1 MKARAFCTL
10 YVCVYLIT
18 NTLSAQTINW
28 ANPQKGHVVNA
39 NIGANYGII
48 YRVGY
53 GYKTVGRLPLMAT
66 LSFSVPSGD
75 QLFDD
80 FATHYGLEMVFL
92 KWRHIRGTAAI
103 QGIYRRFR
111 NDLVTAKNFGAG
123 LSVSLG
129 VYKLRWFAAA
139 ETGFDKAIIT
149 HFQHSDVYEEEFPLV
164 KNGWYNPATG
174 GNFNYGLRTGLSFK
188 NNELTLRLGSIVN
201 EDFKSKPMLPFYL
214 QLGFNYSIASRAK
227 H

>member
-1 MKARAFCTL
+1 MKATAFCTL
-10 YVCVYLIT
+10 YVCVYLIA
-18 NTLSAQTINW
+18 NTVSAQTINW
-28 ANPQKGHVVNA
+28 ANPQKGHMVNA
-39 NIGANYGII
+39 NIGADYGIT
-48 YRVGY
+48 YGVGY
-53 GYKTVGRLPLMAT
+53 GYKTGGRFPLMGK
-66 LSFSVPSGD
+66 LNFSVPSGD

-80 FATHYGLEMVFL
+80 FATQYGLEMAFFQ
-92 KWRHIRGTAAI
+92 WRRIRGTAAI

-129 VYKLRWFAAA
+129 VYKPRWFVAA
-139 ETGFDKAIIT
+139 EAGFDKAIVT
-149 HFQHSDVYEEEFPLV
+149 HFQHSAAYEEEFPLV

-174 GNFNYGLRTGLSFK
+174 GNFNYGLRTGLSLR

-214 QLGFNYSIASRAK
+214 QLGFNYGITSRAK